1 LSAGFFHRTRCG
13 RGSGKL
19 AGVKRIYCTALAL
32 LASLVGAAAPDQT
45 QYASG
50 WPERPDSPPLI
61 VEGSITPELV
71 NRQPGLID
79 AAVAKIAESSAPGAQ
94 VYFLGFAGFG
104 DERVFAEEI
113 DMAANRVAER
123 YGSAQ
128 RSMRLVN
135 DRRDVEKY
143 PLATVASLRYT
154 LDALGRVMDQDDILF
169 LALSSH
175 GSDDASISISNPGM
189 LRDDLRARQLAA
201 ALEHSGIRWRVIV
214 ISACYSGSFI
224 DSLADNR
231 TIVLTAASK
240 SRASFGCSDE
250 RHLTYFG
257 EAFYRDAMPTTTSL
271 RGAFEVTRR
280 NIRER
285 EDAENVRPSN
295 PQSYFG
301 PMIESKLLEI
311 ETTVV
316 RSRP

>member
-1 LSAGFFHRTRCG
+1 
-13 RGSGKL
+13 
-19 AGVKRIYCTALAL
+19 VKRIPCTALVL
-32 LASLVGAAAPDQT
+32 LLPLVAAGQDQT

-50 WPERPDSPPLI
+50 WPRSPDSPPLI
-61 VEGSITPELV
+61 VEGPITPELV
-71 NRQPGLID
+71 SRQPALID
-79 AAVAKIAESSAPGAQ
+79 AAVARIAESSAPGAQ

-113 DMAANRVAER
+113 DLAEHRVAER

-154 LDALGRVMDQDDILF
+154 LDALGKVMDEDDILF

-175 GSDDASISISNPGM
+175 GLHDASISISNPGM
-189 LRDDLRARQLAA
+189 LGDDLRARQLAD

-214 ISACYSGSFI
+214 ISACFSGSFI

-257 EAFYRDAMPTTTSL
+257 EAFYRDALPRATSL

-280 NIRER
+280 AIRER

-311 ETTVV
+311 E
-316 RSRP
+316 RSGMGAAPIS